1 MLWRGVY
8 ALHVQTHLKRCVCPT
23 CSNIS
28 RGVYVLHVQTH
39 LKRCVCPTF
48 SNKSQEVCMPYMF
61 KHISRGVYALHVQ
74 THLKRCVCLTCTK
87 THSSVTQVSTHTK
100 EIFLFIYF
108 VIQDQHSHLI
118 KRLPSKIKLYL
129 YQHWN
134 GMPPTDRASETKRF
148 CTTSN

>member
-1 MLWRGVY
+1 
-8 ALHVQTHLKRCVCPT
+8 
-23 CSNIS
+23 
-28 RGVYVLHVQTH
+28 
-39 LKRCVCPTF
+39 
-48 SNKSQEVCMPYMF
+48 MPYMF

-148 CTTSN
+148 CTTSNQFVFVLTFTILPRNQWHRGSWKYKGRAKQKYMTNCYKRTKLCIGSSPYI